1 MIETKV
7 STNKTVRVSETNHNT
22 GFSVSSE
29 IAPEVKMA
37 TINNT
42 KVPLFPTKQGYEYF
56 VFRKSAIIKFS

>member
-1 MIETKV
+1 MTGTKV
-7 STNKTVRVSETNHNT
+7 LKNNSIIRVSETNHNT

-56 VFRKSAIIKFS
+56 VFRTAKRA